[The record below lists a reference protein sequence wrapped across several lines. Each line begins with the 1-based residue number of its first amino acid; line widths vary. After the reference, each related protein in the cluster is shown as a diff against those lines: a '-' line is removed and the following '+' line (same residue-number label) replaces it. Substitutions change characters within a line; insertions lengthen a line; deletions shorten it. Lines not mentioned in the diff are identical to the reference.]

1 MKKNNTGPFDF
12 VQRTPQKM
20 MTIQQN
26 FEILLTF
33 IAIFTLVPL
42 VYDQRGR
49 HDKLFLSI
57 WSVLI
62 ITTYFI
68 IWIDFYLNS

>member
-12 VQRTPQKM
+12 VQKTPQK

-57 WSVLI
+57 WSVLF

-68 IWIDFYLNS
+68 I

>member
-1 MKKNNTGPFDF
+1 MKAMKKNNSGPLDI

-20 MTIQQN
+20 ETIQQN

-42 VYDQRGR
+42 VCDHRGR
-49 HDKLFLSI
+49 HDTLFLSI
-57 WSVLI
+57 WSVFI
-62 ITTYFI
+62 HYNIFI
-68 IWIDFYLNS
+68 I